1 MFAVKQDERSHIG
14 PREVGSVRFDTEDKR
29 RVICENYQVLADYG
43 IGLDTRDV
51 LSMAENYFSHGYGMD
66 ADLIT
71 PLTTASITTPIQFLQ
86 AWLPGFTEVI
96 TAARRIDDLV
106 GITTQGSWEDEEVV
120 QAVLEKVGNATL
132 YGDQTSTPLTNWNVN
147 YERRTIVR
155 FEEGMTVGRLEELRA
170 AAIRT
175 NSPENKRGAA
185 ANSLEIERNRVG
197 FNGYNSGNNRTFGFL
212 NSTDLPAYVNVPNGA
227 SGSSL
232 WSMKT
237 FLEIIADLRGAFQSL
252 RTQSLER
259 VDPINDMVT
268 IAIATDAV
276 DYLSVVSDFGVSV
289 KEWLTESYPKS
300 RVTSAPELND
310 ANGGQNVFYMYAET
324 VADSGSDDNR
334 TWVQVVP
341 TKFQTL
347 GVDQKHKSYT
357 EAYSNATAGLFLKRP
372 YAVVRRSGI

>member
-1 MFAVKQDERSHIG
+1 
-14 PREVGSVRFDTEDKR
+14 
-29 RVICENYQVLADYG
+29 
-43 IGLDTRDV
+43 
-51 LSMAENYFSHGYGMD
+51 
-66 ADLIT
+66 
-71 PLTTASITTPIQFLQ
+71 
-86 AWLPGFTEVI
+86 
-96 TAARRIDDLV
+96 
-106 GITTQGSWEDEEVV
+106 
-120 QAVLEKVGNATL
+120 
-132 YGDQTSTPLTNWNVN
+132 
-147 YERRTIVR
+147 
-155 FEEGMTVGRLEELRA
+155 
-170 AAIRT
+170 
-175 NSPENKRGAA
+175 
-185 ANSLEIERNRVG
+185 
-197 FNGYNSGNNRTFGFL
+197 
-212 NSTDLPAYVNVPNGA
+212 
-227 SGSSL
+227 
-232 WSMKT
+232 MKT

-289 KEWLTESYPKS
+289 KEWLTESYPKA
-300 RVTSAPELND
+300 RTTSAPELND